1 MILVKFDRYLDAKKI
16 KEYTKIRMAT
26 VISRNQ
32 KLKMDQILKE
42 LRLIKDQLQK
52 FLVLIPEESLKE
64 YKNEIQIK
72 KAYPKALKK
81 YPPK

>member
-1 MILVKFDRYLDAKKI
+1 
-16 KEYTKIRMAT
+16 MAT
-26 VISRNQ
+26 ITISKEQKKLLRPVLEELKKMNAYLKKLLVI
-32 KLKMDQILKE
+32 
-42 LRLIKDQLQK
+42 
-52 FLVLIPEESLKE
+52 IPEESLKE